1 MNQKV
6 VRLSILCLRPIIHIL
21 VDCLEVKPSAD
32 FTPILRYDVWPP
44 FFRSNLIS
52 TCLMGKCF
60 TTLPRDLNGAT
71 ARNYDVV
78 VSISN
83 NNISAVYL
91 LAPMGVG
98 IMALTHHYVFCCQ
111 GCCVPARVHVGGW
124 GDATVHHY
132 ITHATD
138 ICQVCYHCQPAHKM
152 YRLRR
157 PYWLQ
162 WVHQPSYPRN
172 QLRPR
177 LRNYKCYP
185 FIILKNFKIPLM
197 HVTIFLA
204 RFVIFLACV
213 EPFTWQRRAST
224 HNWRYLRG
232 NH

>member
-1 MNQKV
+1 MQTVGPPHLRLVSALAEPTVELCKFEFLVAVKKVKNRQDTESNSSNDLPHQDMNQKV

-98 IMALTHHYVFCCQ
+98 IMALTHHYVFCWQ
-111 GCCVPARVHVGGW
+111 GYSVPARVHFDPTTISPIPYSEVGGMRQYIITSHTLPISVKF
-124 GDATVHHY
+124 ATIVN
-132 ITHATD
+132 
-138 ICQVCYHCQPAHKM
+138 
-152 YRLRR
+152 RR
-157 PYWLQ
+157 T
-162 WVHQPSYPRN
+162 R
-172 QLRPR
+172 
-177 LRNYKCYP
+177 C
-185 FIILKNFKIPLM
+185 I
-197 HVTIFLA
+197 A
-204 RFVIFLACV
+204 
-213 EPFTWQRRAST
+213 
-224 HNWRYLRG
+224 
-232 NH
+232 